1 MKSRM
6 SDVLLG
12 LVFFGALAGL
22 GIATIVLSDFQFGV
36 ERHEVE
42 IISPDVGYLR
52 PGDPVLLFGMP
63 AGKVLELRRLP
74 EPVKVEMADGRT
86 VSCAIGVLCRLD
98 VDVYSTLPRDSRL
111 IIEDRGLLGGKLI
124 RVDTGKS
131 ETLFNPDTP
140 LVAESAISALQSA
153 GEVLDENR
161 ENVRRTFD
169 NLTQMVESANR
180 GRGLLGA
187 LFYDETL
194 NTRVKTFADDAATV
208 STRLRNGEGTI
219 GKLLTQTDMYDSA
232 QAGIGDAKS
241 LFASARDVIEHV
253 KTGQGTLGMLVY
265 SDSLYKQV
273 EGFATD
279 LRQSKGL
286 LGALMND
293 QELATKFRHIVDK
306 VLGAVEDARETSPV
320 MGVGSFLFG
329 TF

>member
-1 MKSRM
+1 M

-12 LVFFGALAGL
+12 LVFFGALIGL
-22 GIATIVLSDFQFGV
+22 GVATIVLSDFQFGV
-36 ERHEVE
+36 ERHEIE

-52 PGDPVLLFGMP
+52 PGDPLLIFGMP

-74 EPVKVEMADGRT
+74 EPVAVELADGRT
-86 VSCAIGVLCRLD
+86 VTCAIGILCRLD
-98 VDVYSTLPRDSRL
+98 VDVYATLPRDSRL

-124 RVDTGKS
+124 RVVTGTS
-131 ETLFNPDTP
+131 ETIVDRDTP

-153 GEVLDENR
+153 GELLDENR
-161 ENVRRTFD
+161 ENVKRTFD
-169 NLTQMVESANR
+169 NFTQLIESANR

-194 NTRVKTFADDAATV
+194 NTKVKSIADDAADI
-208 STRLRNGEGTI
+208 SAGLRSGEGTL
-219 GKLLTQTDMYDSA
+219 GRLLKQTDMYDSA

-241 LFASARDVIEHV
+241 LFASARDVVEHV
-253 KTGQGTLGMLVY
+253 KTGEGTLGKLVY
-265 SDSLYKQV
+265 SDALYQ
-273 EGFATD
+273 EAQGLFTD
-279 LRQSKGL
+279 LRGSKGL
-286 LGALMND
+286 LGMLIND
-293 QELATKFRHIVDK
+293 EELATKFRHIVEK

>member
-1 MKSRM
+1 MNSRM

-12 LVFFGALAGL
+12 LLFFGAMIGL
-22 GIATIVLSDFQFGV
+22 GLATIVLSDFQFGV
-36 ERHEVE
+36 EPHEVE

-52 PGDPVLLFGMP
+52 PGDPLLIFGMP

-74 EPVKVEMADGRT
+74 EPRKVELNDGRE
-86 VSCAIGVLCRLD
+86 VSCAIGILCRLD
-98 VDVYSTLPRDSRL
+98 VDVYATLPRDSRL

-124 RVDTGKS
+124 RVVTGTS
-131 ETLFNPDTP
+131 ETTFDRNTP

-153 GEVLDENR
+153 GELLDENR

-169 NLTQMVESANR
+169 NFTQLIESANR

-187 LFYDETL
+187 LFYDQTL
-194 NTRVKTFADDAATV
+194 NTRVKSLADDAATI
-208 STRLRNGEGTI
+208 STRLRNGEGTL

-232 QAGIGDAKS
+232 QAGIGDAKG
-241 LFASARDVIEHV
+241 LFASAKDVIEHV
-253 KTGQGTLGMLVY
+253 KTGEGTLGKLVY
-265 SDSLYKQV
+265 SNSLYDQF
-273 EGFATD
+273 EGLATD

-286 LGALMND
+286 LGALIND
-293 QELATKFRHIVDK
+293 EELATKVRHIVEK

-320 MGVGSFLFG
+320 LGVGSFLFG